1 MADRRSAWLVGA
13 LVGAACRG
21 QPVAP
26 PADPARTVDG
36 VPIAGWQLEHIESRV
51 ACMRRHG
58 TPGLQ
63 PGTWQVE
70 EIGLVKLRLGD
81 DDRSYVAVT
90 TAQTFDRAAG
100 EYRFAAARGFQVSLR
115 VGRVVLTFAEAPG
128 DHPRAGGAGYLD
140 ERGERVLFWV
150 DLTGEDL
157 FAPLRTVEAARVAA
171 HAGLVARKADR
182 ERAMDLAEARWCG
195 RLRCERRTLQ
205 MRHRRSD
212 DRDEIADD
220 IEARHALVD
229 RHIAALVA
237 GVRRLYPLDDP
248 ACSLPLPRSR

>member
-1 MADRRSAWLVGA
+1 MGA

-21 QPVAP
+21 QPAAAL
-26 PADPARTVDG
+26 ADPARLVDG
-36 VPIAGWQLEHIESRV
+36 VPIAGWHLGHIESRV

-70 EIGLVKLRLGD
+70 EIGLVKLRLGGGD
-81 DDRSYVAVT
+81 LSYVAVM
-90 TAQTFDRAAG
+90 TAQTFERAAG
-100 EYRFAAARGFQVSLR
+100 EYRFAAARGFALSLQEE
-115 VGRVVLTFAEAPG
+115 RVVLTFDEALG
-128 DHPRAGGAGYLD
+128 ELPRAGGAGYLD

-157 FAPLRTVEAARVAA
+157 FAPLRTVEAARAAA
-171 HAGLVARKADR
+171 HAGLVARQGDR

-195 RLRCERRTLQ
+195 RLRCERRTFQ

-212 DRDEIADD
+212 DRDAIAADV
-220 IEARHALVD
+220 EGRHALVD
-229 RHIAALVA
+229 RHIAELVA
-237 GVRRLYPLDDP
+237 GVRRLYPIDDP
-248 ACSLPLPRSR
+248 ACSLPLPRGP